1 MEVYRGDIFYIQNT
15 GYNVGSEQNSG
26 RPAIIVSNN
35 VGNEH
40 APVVSVVYL
49 TTQPKKPLPTHVTV
63 ICKQE
68 STALCEQIYTVAKER
83 LGDFIRT
90 ASDEEM
96 RQIDI
101 ALATSLGIA
110 ELPTPSPLN
119 VSAKEIEEMQSGI
132 RERDV
137 YITQLEHDIKQ
148 LSGGTAD
155 ADTFRVSVEREL
167 YKNLYEQLLNKLTA

>member
-26 RPAIIVSNN
+26 RPAIIVSNDM
-35 VGNEH
+35 GNEH
-40 APVVSVVYL
+40 APVVSMVYL
-49 TTQPKKPLPTHVTV
+49 TTQQKKPLPTHVPV

-68 STALCEQIYTVAKER
+68 STALCEQIYTVSKER
-83 LGDFIRT
+83 LGDYIRT

-110 ELPTPSPLN
+110 ELPTPSSLN
-119 VSAKEIEEMQSGI
+119 VSAKEIEEMQNDI
-132 RERDV
+132 RDCDA
-137 YITQLEHDIKQ
+137 YITQLKHDIER

-155 ADTFRVSVEREL
+155 ADTLIISVEREL